1 MGPRHKHRRKGGH
14 RKPPAPPFVPK
25 PAPGKG
31 IDELRGVLAGATAME
46 QDRLKPVPLDKLKHV
61 PLPVHAT
68 AAILTFLTIL
78 AVPEF
83 VPRLKDYKIFDWR
96 TASAVIDFV
105 PRRATESP
113 MEEEQKRL
121 RPDADPTSYAVR
133 ALDDSSGAMERF
145 YEALRRVEA
154 REAGAQVQILHYGD
168 SPTTADLITADTRVA
183 LQKQFGDAGHGFC
196 LIAKPWAWYEH
207 RGVGLSGGGWKI
219 EPATQSQ
226 SRDGLFGLGG
236 VSFRGMPG
244 AWSRVVLRDTGH
256 TAVEVSYLEMPGGG
270 SFHLAIGDQV
280 VSVDT
285 SGPRTGPGYAQFP
298 VPPEERR
305 FEIRVT
311 GGAVRL
317 FGYRFEKP
325 GPGLAYHSL
334 GVNGAYVAVPSR
346 MFREEHWAAQL
357 RHYTPALVVINY
369 GTNESVYPSFVDQS
383 FASELKEVIRRVRAA
398 VPEAS
403 VLVMSPMDRGKR
415 EASGEIGTAPALPRV
430 VAIEQRVAQEAGCAF
445 FNTFQA
451 MGGSGTMGRWYHAE
465 PRLVS
470 ADFIHPMPA
479 GARIVGNLLF
489 KALMDGYNKYKLERM
504 RENLARRD

>member
-1 MGPRHKHRRKGGH
+1 M
-14 RKPPAPPFVPK
+14 PALI
-25 PAPGKG
+25 PGKG
-31 IDELRGVLAGATAME
+31 IEKLREELAAPPP
-46 QDRLKPVPLDKLKHV
+46 DRPPRF
-61 PLPVHAT
+61 PLPVQAT
-68 AAILTFLTIL
+68 AAILTFLAIL

-83 VPRLKDYKIFDWR
+83 VPQLKDYKIFDWR
-96 TASAVIDFV
+96 TAPAVIDFV
-105 PRRATESP
+105 PRRATQSP
-113 MEEEQKRL
+113 VEEEQKRL

-133 ALDDSSGAMERF
+133 PFDDSSGAMDDF

-154 REAGAQVQILHYGD
+154 REAGAEVQILHYGD
-168 SPTTADLITADTRVA
+168 SPTTADLITADARVA

-207 RGVGLSGGGWKI
+207 RGVSLSGGEWKI

-236 VSFRGMPG
+236 VSFRGVPG

-256 TAVEVSYLEMPGGG
+256 TSVEVAYLEMPGGG
-270 SFHLAIGDQV
+270 SFQLAIGEQV

-285 SGPRTGPGYAQFP
+285 SGPRTGPGYAKFP
-298 VPPEERR
+298 VPPGERR
-305 FEIRVT
+305 FEIHVT

-317 FGYRFEKP
+317 FGYWFEKP
-325 GPGLAYHSL
+325 GPGLSYHSL
-334 GVNGAYVAVPSR
+334 GVNGAYVAMPSR

-369 GTNESVYPSFVDQS
+369 GTNESVYPSFVDQG

-415 EASGEIGTAPALPRV
+415 EASGEIGTVPALPRV
-430 VAIEQRVAQEAGCAF
+430 VEIEQRVA
-445 FNTFQA
+445 
-451 MGGSGTMGRWYHAE
+451 
-465 PRLVS
+465 
-470 ADFIHPMPA
+470 
-479 GARIVGNLLF
+479 
-489 KALMDGYNKYKLERM
+489 K
-504 RENLARRD
+504 

>member
-1 MGPRHKHRRKGGH
+1 MGRRHKHRGKSGH
-14 RKPPAPPFVPK
+14 RKPRPALI
-25 PAPGKG
+25 PGKG
-31 IDELRGVLAGATAME
+31 IEKLREELAAPPPHSPPR
-46 QDRLKPVPLDKLKHV
+46 V
-61 PLPVHAT
+61 PLPFHAT

-83 VPRLKDYKIFDWR
+83 VPQLKDYKIFDWR
-96 TASAVIDFV
+96 TAPAVIDFV
-105 PRRATESP
+105 PRRATQSP
-113 MEEEQKRL
+113 VEEEQRRL
-121 RPDADPTSYAVR
+121 RPDADTTSYAVR
-133 ALDDSSGAMERF
+133 PLDDSSASMDLF

-154 REAGAQVQILHYGD
+154 REAGAEVQILHYGD

-207 RGVGLSGGGWKI
+207 RGVSLSGGGWKI

-236 VSFRGMPG
+236 VSFRGVPG

-256 TAVEVSYLEMPGGG
+256 TSVEVAYLEMPGGG
-270 SFHLAIGDQV
+270 SFQLAIGDQV

-285 SGPRTGPGYAQFP
+285 SGPRTGPGYAKFP
-298 VPPEERR
+298 VPPGERR

-311 GGAVRL
+311 EGAVRL
-317 FGYRFEKP
+317 FGYWFEKP
-325 GPGLAYHSL
+325 GPGLSYHSL
-334 GVNGAYVAVPSR
+334 GVNGAYVAMPSR

-369 GTNESVYPSFVDQS
+369 GTNESVYPSFVDQ
-383 FASELKEVIRRVRAA
+383 AVALELKEVIRRVRAA

-415 EASGEIGTAPALPRV
+415 EASGEIGTVPALPRV
-430 VAIEQRVAQEAGCAF
+430 VEIEQRVAREADCAF
-445 FNTFQA
+445 FNTFEA
-451 MGGSGTMGRWYHAE
+451 MGGSGTMGRWYQAE

-479 GARIVGNLLF
+479 GARIVGNLLS
-489 KALMDGYNKYKLERM
+489 KALVDGYNKYKLERM
-504 RENLARRD
+504 RDNLARRD